1 MCRVQHGVIFVENDQ
16 FQALFKSL
24 SSSQIESPHCRQNVA
39 YETSQTGCMSTA
51 MMTACVNRWEYTAQ
65 GYVFDISNDIGDDF
79 WMIFRSFLDDFWMI
93 AIVENAAQHDTTGET

>member
-51 MMTACVNRWEYTAQ
+51 MMTACVNRWEFTAH
-65 GYVFDISNDIGDDF
+65 GYVFDIFNDIGDDF
-79 WMIFRSFLDDFWMI
+79 WMIFRSFF
-93 AIVENAAQHDTTGET
+93 G